1 MAIIHPQL
9 LQDSIVLGTFPLCHV
24 LLMNDARYP
33 WLILVPDRNDIREIY
48 ALEVQDQVQLIQE
61 SSVVA
66 EQIALGFKAHKI
78 NIAALGN
85 VVPQLHLH
93 HIVRYTHDAAWP
105 TPVWGKHPS
114 LHYMPDQLIQTKEK
128 MMALLKGRL
137 MFKPVSV

>member
-9 LQDSIVLGTFPLCHV
+9 LQDSIVLGAFPLCHV

-33 WLILVPDRNDIREIY
+33 WLILVPDRTDIREIY
-48 ALEVQDQVQLIQE
+48 ALETQDQIQLIKE

-66 EQIALGFKAHKI
+66 EQMVMGFQAHKI

-105 TPVWGKHPS
+105 APVWGKHPG
-114 LHYMPDQLIQTKEK
+114 LCYMPDQLIQMQEK
-128 MMALLKGRL
+128 MVALLKDRL

>member
-1 MAIIHPQL
+1 MIHPQL
-9 LQDSIVLGTFPLCHV
+9 LQDSIVLGSFPLCHV
-24 LLMNDARYP
+24 LLMNEARYP
-33 WLILVPDRNDIREIY
+33 WLILVPDRTEIREIY
-48 ALEVQDQVQLIQE
+48 TLEAEDQIQLIKE

-66 EQIALGFKAHKI
+66 EQLAIGFQAHKI

-114 LHYMPDQLIQTKEK
+114 LRYQFDQLIQMKEK
-128 MMALLKGRL
+128 MMALLNGRL
-137 MFKPVSV
+137 MFKPLSV